1 MGLFKDARAGM
12 NIAREVRDQAGGF
25 QGMHQRSMDRIGA
38 LNEMLAAQT
47 AAMTAVAVDGQPA
60 TAQVVAVTPQ
70 NQQVNGQQVVQA
82 DLLIIGIGAPRPVT
96 TTLFVPPLG
105 LSQLQPGSN
114 LSVRASASNP
124 EALVVNWGV
133 PA

>member
-12 NIAREVRDQAGGF
+12 NIARDVRDQAGGF
-25 QGMHQRSMDRIGA
+25 SGMRERSNERMAA
-38 LNEMLAAQT
+38 LNDMMTAQT
-47 AAMTAVAVDGQPA
+47 ATMTAIAADGQPA

-82 DLLIIGIGAPRPVT
+82 ELLIIGAGAPRPVT

-105 LSQLQPGSN
+105 LGQLQAGAN
-114 LSVRASASNP
+114 LSVTVSASNP
-124 EALVVNWGV
+124 QAVAVNWGV